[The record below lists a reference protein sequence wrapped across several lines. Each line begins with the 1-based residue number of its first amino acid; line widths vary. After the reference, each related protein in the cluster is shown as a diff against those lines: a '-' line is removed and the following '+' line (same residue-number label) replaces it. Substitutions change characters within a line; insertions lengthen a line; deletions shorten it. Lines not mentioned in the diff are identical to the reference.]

1 MNNLYFYLSK
11 ILAPLLN
18 PTNFLFLALIILFII
33 YYKNKKKIIFKLLT
47 ITIFL
52 LSIISFLP
60 IGNFGLKYL
69 EKDFLNKESYQNID
83 NIVVLSGSDYRLI
96 ASIKL
101 GNNYKHTEIY
111 YVGGNAYLIKSD
123 MNDEI
128 NKAKKI
134 YEELNFDMTRVKF
147 VGQSRNTIENF
158 KEIEK
163 LNLNDSKTVL
173 ITSAYHMKRSIII
186 AKDFGLKLI
195 PYVVDPKT
203 NRQSSLINIY
213 QDFNISRNLA
223 NFNLFFRE
231 IIGIIVF
238 KLSS

>member
-18 PTNFLFLALIILFII
+18 PTNFLYLALIILFVI
-33 YYKNKKKIIFKLLT
+33 YYKNKKKIIFKLLS

-60 IGNFGLKYL
+60 VGNFGLKYL
-69 EKDFLNKESYQNID
+69 EKDFLNNESYQNID
-83 NIVVLSGSDYRLI
+83 NIVVLSGSDYRLL

-101 GNNYKHTEIY
+101 GNKYKNTEIY
-111 YVGGNAYLIKSD
+111 YVGGNAYLIKKD
-123 MNDEI
+123 INDEI

-134 YEELNFDMTRVKF
+134 YEELNFDMTRVNF
-147 VGQSRNTIENF
+147 VGRSRNTIENF

-163 LNLNDSKTVL
+163 LKLINSKTVL
-173 ITSAYHMKRSIII
+173 ITSAYHMRRSMII
-186 AKDFGLKLI
+186 AKDFGLNLI
-195 PYVVDPKT
+195 PHVVDSKT
-203 NRQSSLINIY
+203 NRQSSFLNIY

>member
-1 MNNLYFYLSK
+1 MYFYLSK

-18 PTNFLFLALIILFII
+18 PTNFLFLALIILFIN

-47 ITIFL
+47 INIFL

-60 IGNFGLKYL
+60 VGNFGLKYL
-69 EKDFLNKESYQNID
+69 EKDFLNKESYKNID
-83 NIVVLSGSDYRLI
+83 NIVVLSGSDYRLL
-96 ASIKL
+96 ASVKL
-101 GNNYKHTEIY
+101 GNKYKNTKIY
-111 YVGGNAYLIKSD
+111 YIGGSSYLINKD
-123 MNDEI
+123 ANDEI

-134 YEELNFDMTRVKF
+134 YEELNFDMTRVNF

-163 LNLNDSKTVL
+163 LNLIDSKTIL
-173 ITSAYHMKRSIII
+173 ITSSYHMKRSLIIS
-186 AKDFGLKLI
+186 KDFGLKLI
-195 PYVVDPKT
+195 PYVVDQKT
-203 NRQSSLINIY
+203 YRLSSLINIY

-231 IIGIIVF
+231 IIGIIIF
-238 KLSS
+238 KLFS

>member
-1 MNNLYFYLSK
+1 MYFYLSK

-18 PTNFLFLALIILFII
+18 PTNFLFLVLIILFII

-47 ITIFL
+47 INIFL

-69 EKDFLNKESYQNID
+69 EKDFTNKESYQNID
-83 NIVVLSGSDYRLI
+83 NFVVLSGSDYRLL
-96 ASIKL
+96 ASVKL
-101 GNNYKHTEIY
+101 GNKYNNTQVY
-111 YVGGNAYLIKSD
+111 YVGGNAYLIK
-123 MNDEI
+123 NDINNEI

-134 YEELNFDMTRVKF
+134 YEDFNFDMTRVNF

-163 LNLNDSKTVL
+163 LNLIDSKTVL

-195 PYVVDPKT
+195 PYVVDPQT

-213 QDFNISRNLA
+213 QDFNISRNFA
-223 NFNLFFRE
+223 NFNLFCRE

-238 KLSS
+238 KLSW